1 MSDRINILKNEP
13 EAYKAMKTL
22 ENYIAT
28 SKVTPIQKELI
39 KIRASQINGC
49 AYCINMHARD
59 ARKIGETEQ
68 RIYLLNAWRET
79 SLFTEEEKAILA
91 LTEEVTLIA
100 KGVSDDIYQQAANG
114 TTASGAI
121 DVVFAVGVN
130 KVGHKGLASRRS
142 VIPGSNCVP
151 RHRINSALTWVS
163 LNGPRYGRSVVI
175 ASIVSA
181 NRMIRAAIGIESP
194 PMRSG

>member
-100 KGVSDDIYQQAANG
+100 KGVSDDIYQQAAKLFDEHYLAQIIMIIVTIN
-114 TTASGAI
+114 AWNRI
-121 DVVFAVGVN
+121 AV
-130 KVGHKGLASRRS
+130 ST
-142 VIPGSNCVP
+142 
-151 RHRINSALTWVS
+151 SAE
-163 LNGPRYGRSVVI
+163 PDY
-175 ASIVSA
+175 
-181 NRMIRAAIGIESP
+181 
-194 PMRSG
+194 